1 VSSNLTAPTILI
13 LQAFRNGRPKV
24 TTASYNNAAE
34 VSGVCQCH
42 EPGILTG
49 QLRVLYGSGASLTC
63 CPFRGV
69 VMGQIG

>member
-1 VSSNLTAPTILI
+1 LI

-49 QLRVLYGSGASLTC
+49 KGRVLSGLAHHS
-63 CPFRGV
+63 PGV
-69 VMGQIG
+69 RFKEL